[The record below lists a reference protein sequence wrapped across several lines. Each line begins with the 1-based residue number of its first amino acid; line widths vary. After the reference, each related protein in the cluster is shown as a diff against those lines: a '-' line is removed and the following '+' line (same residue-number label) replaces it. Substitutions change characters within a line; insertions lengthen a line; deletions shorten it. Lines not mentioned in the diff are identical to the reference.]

1 MTFMK
6 DNVPSGGKKQ
16 ILDIKPVVVEDIG
29 FFIAARHKFLNLVNR
44 LVLWDNSDI
53 AVPFFLNKG
62 VECGNNEIR
71 NLWFR
76 YVDFIRF
83 DRFYHTSLN
92 LYREYREIFLSSY
105 RRE

>member
-6 DNVPSGGKKQ
+6 DDVPSGGKKQ
-16 ILDIKPVVVEDIG
+16 IFDIKPVVVEDIG

-44 LVLWDNSDI
+44 LVLWDNSDF
-53 AVPFFLNKG
+53 AVPFFLNKSIK
-62 VECGNNEIR
+62 CSNNEIR
-71 NLWFR
+71 NLRFR

-92 LYREYREIFLSSY
+92 LYREYREIFFSLY